1 MIHPHRITIGMAGG
15 VGMFTIGGAQLSMV
29 EVGFTILINV
39 PRHNFHR
46 ACSSCKMSQNL
57 KLKLIKYEIAI
68 QFQKTLKYGIAIH
81 AKSQSSS
88 KKFYKSEIEN

>member
-1 MIHPHRITIGMAGG
+1 
-15 VGMFTIGGAQLSMV
+15 
-29 EVGFTILINV
+29 
-39 PRHNFHR
+39 
-46 ACSSCKMSQNL
+46 MSQNL

-88 KKFYKSEIEN
+88 KNFYKSEIENKTKFQKILKYGIAIHAKSQSSRRNFYKSEIENQTM